1 MLSRHRG
8 APLRLAKS
16 SSNVHPDA
24 VWGSGFRLQG
34 FMVDK
39 LISPKPYG
47 KVAATCRKQRLG
59 RQRKR
64 LSRHGVKEELYTT
77 LCLGVLF

>member
-1 MLSRHRG
+1 MLSWHRG

-24 VWGSGFRLQG
+24 VWGSGFRVEG

-39 LISPKPYG
+39 LISPKLYG
-47 KVAATCRKQRLG
+47 KVAANLPEANMELK
-59 RQRKR
+59 KKIYYSV
-64 LSRHGVKEELYTT
+64 SR
-77 LCLGVLF
+77 CLVLTPPEHTP